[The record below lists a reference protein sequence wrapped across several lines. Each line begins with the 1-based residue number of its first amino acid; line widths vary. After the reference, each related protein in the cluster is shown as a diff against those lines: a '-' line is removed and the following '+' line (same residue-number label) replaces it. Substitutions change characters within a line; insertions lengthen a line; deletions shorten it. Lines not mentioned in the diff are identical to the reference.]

1 MQDYIEKEKE
11 VQIIL
16 LEFIDG
22 DIDHQTFFSK
32 LGKFQLPNNYY
43 EFKTFLYILLNISN
57 NHFRLPTL
65 FTKIEQ
71 IILFFKTNILQ
82 LFSNFEIFHIFLS
95 NNRILLFLIEE
106 EILKIDES
114 IFKKMNNK
122 NFRIYFL
129 PELHQFSDQNNSEEI
144 DQSTFFKNRK
154 NGENESFL
162 CEMIRND
169 SVVDFITYVNQANL
183 QLSSQIN
190 SSIFETN
197 QFLIDKNPTLI
208 EYSAFFGSNQI
219 FRYLFNSGVR
229 LYSKLW
235 LYAIHGRNPEII
247 HFLEEYEIRPDI
259 KAIKESMKCFHN
271 EITEYFL
278 DNYSDTLP
286 IDDNLFSSNV
296 KCYNF
301 QYFPQSFFS
310 NQKTFYYLCKSDNYF
325 LVETLLKERPNIDI
339 NINVNNLNK
348 NTMRKHISTPINA
361 AATKMNWEIFD
372 LLLSQ
377 ENIKICDN
385 CFRNCDTLTK
395 ISIPSFI
402 TSISRYAFKNCVSL
416 VEISIPSSVKHIG
429 YCAFQGCKSLEK
441 ISIPYHITE
450 IDDFTFYDCSSLTQ
464 ISIPPHVTRIGQFAF
479 YGCSSLTQISL
490 PYSLNKID
498 LSAFSKCTRLEKI
511 LFINKT
517 ANKLSLCGCDSL
529 PRVLSKEMDLE
540 FPHFLIET
548 NEKCGPFDLNTK
560 LTCKLNLDSI
570 KLTFCGTSMLP
581 KVSIPPQKKSFN
593 NNFCFFQTSLIYP
606 SFSKVIFNMDAFY
619 CCSVLKEITIPSSV
633 DSICNEAFKN
643 CSLLEKVVFEKDS
656 SLSNIGEYAFHRCT
670 SLKEI
675 SLPPLISSI
684 KRGCFAG
691 CSKLTKISI
700 PDNVNEIDCF
710 AFNGCTSLAD
720 IKLPLNLFRINK
732 CAFKNCQSLKEIV
745 IPENVRIIENYAF
758 YGCKS
763 LSQAIVFSS
772 NNKSSKILSK
782 KIDCL
787 LILFRCYYPKMTI
800 NNYINNFHFPP
811 NILVIQIT
819 KKPSETLFYLD
830 E

>member
-22 DIDHQTFFSK
+22 DIEHQTFFNK
-32 LGKFQLPNNYY
+32 LEKYQLPNNCY
-43 EFKTFLYILLNISN
+43 EFKTFLYILINISN
-57 NHFRLPTL
+57 NHFRLPKL

-71 IILFFKTNILQ
+71 IILFFKTSILR

-122 NFRIYFL
+122 NFKDYFS
-129 PELHQFSDQNNSEEI
+129 PELHQFSDQINSEEI

-183 QLSSQIN
+183 PLSSQIN

-219 FRYLFNSGVR
+219 FRYLFNSGIR
-229 LYSKLW
+229 LHSMLW

-247 HFLEEYEIRPDI
+247 HFLEECKIKPNI

-286 IDDNLFSSNV
+286 IDDDLFSSNV

-301 QYFPQSFFS
+301 QYYPKSYFF

-325 LVETLLKERPNIDI
+325 LVENLLREMPII
-339 NINVNNLNK
+339 NIN
-348 NTMRKHISTPINA
+348 TMYTYKHISTPINA

-377 ENIKICDN
+377 ENIKICDY
-385 CFRNCDTLTK
+385 CFRDCDTLTK

-402 TSISRYAFKNCVSL
+402 TSISRYAFFNCVSL
-416 VEISIPSSVKHIG
+416 VEISIPPSVIYIG
-429 YCAFQGCKSLEK
+429 HGAFQGCKSLEK
-441 ISIPYHITE
+441 ISIPSQIAE
-450 IDDFTFYDCSSLTQ
+450 IDDFAFYDCSSLTQ
-464 ISIPPHVTRIGQFAF
+464 ISIPPLVTRIGQFTF
-479 YGCSSLTQISL
+479 YRCSSLTQISL

-498 LSAFSKCTRLEKI
+498 YSAFGKCTRLEKI
-511 LFINKT
+511 LFSNET
-517 ANKLSLCGCDSL
+517 VHKLSFFGCDSL
-529 PRVLSKEMDLE
+529 PRVFSKEFYSI
-540 FPHFLIET
+540 FPPFSKRKNI
-548 NEKCGPFDLNTK
+548 KCESFDFNTK
-560 LTCKLNLDSI
+560 FRCKSNLDSK
-570 KLTFCGTSMLP
+570 KLTFCGTSILP
-581 KVSIPPQKKSFN
+581 KVSIPPQKNSFE
-593 NNFCFFQTSLIYP
+593 NNFFSHEISLISP
-606 SFSKVIFNMDAFY
+606 SFSKVIIDMDAFY

-633 DSICNEAFKN
+633 DSICDKAFKN
-643 CSLLEKVVFEKDS
+643 CSSLEKVIFEKDS
-656 SLSNIGEYAFHRCT
+656 TLSDIGKYAFQRCK

-675 SLPPLISSI
+675 SLPPFISSI

-691 CSKLTKISI
+691 CEKLTKISI
-700 PDNVNEIDCF
+700 PDKVNEIDCF
-710 AFNGCTSLAD
+710 AFNGCTSLAE
-720 IKLPLNLFRINK
+720 IKLPFNLFLINK

-745 IPENVRIIENYAF
+745 IPENVTIIENYAF

-772 NNKSSKILSK
+772 DIKSFKFNSINFNTGLHLLEYFYSEITLNK
-782 KIDCL
+782 
-787 LILFRCYYPKMTI
+787 FQ
-800 NNYINNFHFPP
+800 FPP

-819 KKPSETLFYLD
+819 QKNPLETLFSSL
-830 E
+830 ENN